1 MKLVESKLTQ
11 YQGKN
16 SNNSQTG
23 DGSFSCWSEDES
35 LTGDVAIRVV
45 DGAELPD
52 KGLTG
57 ELVKEVIG
65 GAKFTNG
72 GLTGKVTIGMPIV
85 VMRWG

>member
-1 MKLVESKLTQ
+1 M
-11 YQGKN
+11 
-16 SNNSQTG
+16 
-23 DGSFSCWSEDES
+23 
-35 LTGDVAIRVV
+35 AIRVV

>member
-1 MKLVESKLTQ
+1 M
-11 YQGKN
+11 
-16 SNNSQTG
+16 
-23 DGSFSCWSEDES
+23 
-35 LTGDVAIRVV
+35 TGDVAIRVV